1 MILSPNNNK
10 KYREIVEVV
19 FNWEMGM
26 GPTSTMFTAYGSW
39 DAQMGMGWWDM
50 PMVFQW
56 SGDEVRGL
64 KKNISIWFAFRILVR
79 FAYSGIYIILVS
91 AVHTTCYPNIWNI
104 SWFNKCIS
112 MLLDMFSSTLTD
124 IMLHMFHL
132 QRHAALF
139 WSRVV
144 SPKRSELSWL
154 EHRLRR
160 CSSTG
165 GSCCLPRPKGEF
177 ECWSGK
183 LVSPTFRVVPNSGG
197 FLLKKGVPNPF
208 LSEFPGG

>member
-1 MILSPNNNK
+1 MLGVKLYKMILSPNNNK

-79 FAYSGIYIILVS
+79 FAYSGIYIIYWSVL
-91 AVHTTCYPNIWNI
+91 YI
-104 SWFNKCIS
+104 
-112 MLLDMFSSTLTD
+112 LLAIPIYEIYHDSTN
-124 IMLHMFHL
+124 
-132 QRHAALF
+132 
-139 WSRVV
+139 V
-144 SPKRSELSWL
+144 SPCCWICF
-154 EHRLRR
+154 HRHWQIS
-160 CSSTG
+160 CSICSISKDTPHFFDLG
-165 GSCCLPRPKGEF
+165 
-177 ECWSGK
+177 
-183 LVSPTFRVVPNSGG
+183 
-197 FLLKKGVPNPF
+197 
-208 LSEFPGG
+208 